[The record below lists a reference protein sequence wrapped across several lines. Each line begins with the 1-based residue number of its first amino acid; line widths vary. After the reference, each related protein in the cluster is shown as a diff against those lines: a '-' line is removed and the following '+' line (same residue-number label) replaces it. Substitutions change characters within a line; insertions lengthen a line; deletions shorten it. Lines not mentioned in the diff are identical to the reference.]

1 MSLMLL
7 KQVLNNLPISLDGPW
22 NYIFTNVSI
31 KVNLFRQKNVYY
43 IYNYVHKSMENFL
56 FWNKYFFSSY
66 VFFKNVGKDYTLKD
80 YSQKIIKKK
89 FFQFCVDCE
98 SNKYMVRIIFSKNFR
113 RAHHNC
119 WNLKLIISYSI
130 LSLAS

>member
-7 KQVLNNLPISLDGPW
+7 KQVLNNLPISLEGPW

-56 FWNKYFFSSY
+56 FWNKYSFSSY
-66 VFFKNVGKDYTLKD
+66 VFFKNVGNDYTLKD
-80 YSQKIIKKK
+80 YSQKIIKKNS
-89 FFQFCVDCE
+89 FNSASTANQTNIWWGLYFQ
-98 SNKYMVRIIFSKNFR
+98 KIFD
-113 RAHHNC
+113 A
-119 WNLKLIISYSI
+119 LIITVATW
-130 LSLAS
+130 SLLYLTPS